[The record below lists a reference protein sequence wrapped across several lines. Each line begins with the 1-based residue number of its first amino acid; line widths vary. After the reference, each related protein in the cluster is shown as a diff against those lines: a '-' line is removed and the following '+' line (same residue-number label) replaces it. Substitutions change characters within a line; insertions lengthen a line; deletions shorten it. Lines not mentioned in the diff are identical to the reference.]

1 MKRIAISAFA
11 ICIAMAVPTALLA
24 DDHKDQGNTHATSGQ
39 TQGTHGSTNGSSG
52 QHGSTGGSGQQG
64 SMGGA
69 THYRHSNQSTGGMT
83 GPTYHSYQ
91 YRNNINTAGH
101 MATGHHP
108 VVDVSHFRR
117 NVTAERH
124 FHFRDYHGPRDYAYR
139 RWSYGE
145 NLPREYWAQDYWI
158 ANFLNFGL
166 DAPPD
171 GYVWVQYGNDALL
184 IDEDTGE
191 IIEVEYGIFY

>member
-11 ICIAMAVPTALLA
+11 ICVAMAVPTALWAA
-24 DDHKDQGNTHATSGQ
+24 DQKDQGNPHGTSGQ
-39 TQGTHGSTNGSSG
+39 TQSS
-52 QHGSTGGSGQQG
+52 HGSTGGTTGQPG
-64 SMGGA
+64 STGGA
-69 THYRHSNQSTGGMT
+69 THNHHATQSTGGMT

-91 YRNNINTAGH
+91 YRNTKNTAGQ

-108 VVDVSHFRR
+108 VADVSKFRR
-117 NVTAERH
+117 NVTADRH
-124 FHFRDYHGPRDYAYR
+124 FHFRDYHGPADYAYH
-139 RWSYGE
+139 RWSYGD

-158 ANFLNFGL
+158 TNFLNFGL

-191 IIEVEYGIFY
+191 VVEVEYGIFY